1 MTLRI
6 GTTSYIIPDDILP
19 NARYLANL
27 PGRPIQDIELVLFE
41 VDDGQ
46 NNLPDDAAVA
56 ELADLSRQT
65 GLTFTVHL
73 PLDLRL
79 GTNGSEQHESL
90 AKARRVIERTR
101 ALRPWAYVLHLD
113 GRAVK
118 DTPAGPAYQRWLEQS
133 LRALELAAGWAG
145 SPELLAVE
153 NLEGYPLDFWEPV
166 FEHSPVMRCV
176 DIGHLWRDG
185 HDPLPY
191 LERALPRTRVIHI
204 HGIGERDHQ
213 SLALMPQEQLVA
225 ADHCLLAGGY
235 AGVLTLKVFGQ
246 DDFNASL
253 QALLASQLRWDV
265 LEDA

>member
-1 MTLRI
+1 MTPRI

-19 NARYLANL
+19 NARYLAHL
-27 PGRPIQDIELVLFE
+27 PGRPVKDIELVLFE

-46 NNLPDDAAVA
+46 NNLPDDAAAA
-56 ELADLSRQT
+56 ELADLARQT

-79 GTNGSEQHESL
+79 GTDGSEQHESL

-101 ALRPWAYVLHLD
+101 ALNPWAYVLHLD

-118 DTPAGPAYQRWLEQS
+118 DTPTGPAYERWLEQS

-145 SPELLAVE
+145 APELLAVE
-153 NLEGYPLDFWEPV
+153 NLEGYPLEFWEPV
-166 FEHSPVMRCV
+166 FERSPVMRCV

-191 LERALPRTRVIHI
+191 LRRALPRTRVIHI

-213 SLALMPQEQLVA
+213 SLALVPPARLDA
-225 ADHCLLAGGY
+225 ALGCLQTGGY
-235 AGVLTLKVFGQ
+235 AGVMTLEIFGL
-246 DDFNASL
+246 DDFNTSL
-253 QALLASQLRWDV
+253 QALLASQARLDRS
-265 LEDA
+265 ETT